1 MENTLI
7 RTEPC
12 PQCGQ
17 QMLWTQNAWR
27 PGGQTTNA
35 AYRCLNGHTID
46 PALTKQCPSC
56 GLHDTKLV
64 AGATE
69 ERGQFSCM
77 RCGETFIVPR

>member
-17 QMLWTQNAWR
+17 QMLWTQNAWP
-27 PGGQTTNA
+27 PGGQTTNT

-64 AGATE
+64 AGAAE